1 LSVNDDMPSS
11 YFLAAMPGRM
21 PSNALFWNS
30 TSSPSFWPT
39 AFPRS
44 TSIPMIVVP
53 SVSTNS
59 LGAYD
64 ASEPT
69 TILPSDA
76 TSDGTSLA
84 SASSFCTA
92 GAGLVLAPPA
102 GCALLPPPPLPSPPA
117 PQPATATASSA
128 TASVRILIHMSVA
141 LDQVIGDCM
150 LPLGSPQ

>member
-1 LSVNDDMPSS
+1 MSTCFSRSALSVNDDMPSS

-30 TSSPSFWPT
+30 TSRPSFWPT
-39 AFPRS
+39 ALPRS
-44 TSIPMIVVP
+44 TSMPMIVVP

-76 TSDGTSLA
+76 IVGRHQL
-84 SASSFCTA
+84 
-92 GAGLVLAPPA
+92 GQRLVLLHGRCGVGARRPGLA
-102 GCALLPPPPLPSPPA
+102 GRRRRCRYRLP
-117 PQPATATASSA
+117 
-128 TASVRILIHMSVA
+128 RIRR
-141 LDQVIGDCM
+141 
-150 LPLGSPQ
+150 P

>member
-1 LSVNDDMPSS
+1 MSTCFSRSALSVNDDMPSS

-30 TSSPSFWPT
+30 TSRPSFWPT
-39 AFPRS
+39 ALPRS
-44 TSIPMIVVP
+44 TSMPMIVVP
-53 SVSTNS
+53 SASTNS

-76 TSDGTSLA
+76 MSDGTSLA

-92 GAGLVLAPPA
+92 GAGLVLAAAGAGRRCAAAAVTARPA
-102 GCALLPPPPLPSPPA
+102 ARDRDG
-117 PQPATATASSA
+117 Q
-128 TASVRILIHMSVA
+128 
-141 LDQVIGDCM
+141 
-150 LPLGSPQ
+150 